1 MELIKRPGL
10 CMINTS
16 QKAADMVITSVKN
29 EQVRALKKLELRKY
43 REETR
48 SFFMEGPHGVEEG
61 LQCGA
66 RLIRLVVNVDAADDG
81 ECAKLVAQAAAKNVP
96 VTELTAAVFNY
107 VCDTETPQGIGGV
120 FELPGAFDPS
130 SGETVLLLENLQNP
144 GNMGTILRTADAA
157 GFSGV
162 ICSKGCVDVFNPK
175 TVRSTS
181 GSLFRVPIAQSR
193 STGPE
198 IAEDLMKK
206 GFKVVAAHP
215 RGGVSYID
223 EQFEGKVCVVI
234 GNEANGI
241 SEEMLACCSGL
252 VTIPMPGGAE
262 SLNASVAAAIMIYE
276 VARKKGKLG

>member
-1 MELIKRPGL
+1 
-10 CMINTS
+10 
-16 QKAADMVITSVKN
+16 MVITSIKN
-29 EQVRALKKLELRKY
+29 ETVRNLKKLELRKY

-48 SFFMEGPHGVEEG
+48 SFFMEGPHGVKEG
-61 LQCGA
+61 LLCGA
-66 RLIRLVVNVDAADDG
+66 KLLRLVVNSDASGDPESEA
-81 ECAKLVAQAAAKNVP
+81 LVKKAAAEGIL
-96 VTELTAAVFNY
+96 VTELTAQVFNY

-120 FELPGAFDPS
+120 FELPRSFEIGK
-130 SGETVLLLENLQNP
+130 GECVLLLENLQNP

-193 STGPE
+193 DSAPE
-198 IAEDLMKK
+198 ISKALMQK
-206 GFKVVAAHP
+206 GFKVIAAHP

-223 EQFEGKVCVVI
+223 EGFEGKVCIVI

-241 SEEMLACCSGL
+241 SDEMQRCCSGL

-262 SLNASVAAAIMIYE
+262 SLNASVAAALMIYE
-276 VARKKGKLG
+276 AARKKGKL